1 MQKEIHNA
9 TFGMEKKKNEKI
21 VIDALFI
28 FAKETTQEGETRN

>member
-1 MQKEIHNA
+1 MLLLEW
-9 TFGMEKKKNEKI
+9 KKKNEKI